1 VATPSRISILAALA
15 GNVAAGGVK
24 LFAFVLGG
32 SSSMLVEAV
41 HSAVDTL
48 NQGLLLFGQWRGAK
62 PPDEHHP
69 FGYGLEAYFWTFVVG
84 LLIFVAGGLASIAE
98 GIEKLRHPEP
108 LSHVT
113 LSVIVLV
120 LCMVFEIASLAIAL
134 RQSDNSRSPLF
145 KRGHKRRLSIAQ
157 AIHFSPD
164 PGIFEVLAEDV
175 ASIAGLLIA
184 FAGIAGSAW
193 FGWLAAD
200 GWAAIAIGALLVML
214 AGVVVVE
221 THSLLT
227 GEGAT
232 RPVVDGL
239 RKIMAADPR
248 IGAVCEI
255 LTMFLGPNVL
265 LVAATL
271 NFRPGLSGEEVALA
285 SDEICAALRAADH
298 RITQL
303 FLRPGQ
309 PKAAR

>member
-1 VATPSRISILAALA
+1 VASPSRISILAALA
-15 GNVAAGGVK
+15 GNVAVGGVK
-24 LFAFVLGG
+24 LFAFALGG

-48 NQGLLLFGQWRGAK
+48 NQGLLLFGQWRGSK

-69 FGYGLEAYFWTFVVG
+69 FGYGLEAYFWTFMVG
-84 LLIFVAGGLASIAE
+84 LLIFIAGGLASIYE

-108 LSHVT
+108 LTHVS
-113 LSVIVLV
+113 LSVSVLA
-120 LCMVFEIASLAIAL
+120 LCMLFEIASLIVAM
-134 RQSDNSRSPLF
+134 RQSDNNRSPLF
-145 KRGHKRRLSIAQ
+145 KRRYKQPLSIAK

-175 ASIAGLLIA
+175 ASIVGLLFA

-193 FGWLAAD
+193 LGWMAAD
-200 GWAAIAIGALLVML
+200 GWAAIAIGILLML
-214 AGVVVVE
+214 LAAVVVVE

-232 RPVVDGL
+232 RPVVEGL
-239 RKIMAADPR
+239 REIMAADPR
-248 IGAVCEI
+248 IESVCEV

-271 NFRPGLSGEEVALA
+271 NFRSGLSGDDLEVG
-285 SDEICAALRAADH
+285 SDEICAKLRAADK

-303 FLRPGQ
+303 FLRPGR
-309 PKAAR
+309 PKTG